1 MSSKNM
7 TKKIILISVSI
18 IFFSAAALGIGW
30 IVKKEVDKGKTAH
43 EQSANVSK
51 NLNNKEAA
59 EENKNPKIEEEVT
72 VSNKNEAT
80 KALEDMDSIVNSTE
94 NDLLK

>member
-1 MSSKNM
+1 MNSKNM

-18 IFFSAAALGIGW
+18 IFLSAAALGIGW
-30 IVKKEVDKGKTAH
+30 IVKKEVSKGKTEY
-43 EQSANVSK
+43 EQSSNVSK
-51 NLNNKEAA
+51 NLNSKESD
-59 EENKNPKIEEEVT
+59 EENKNSEIEEEVT

-80 KALEDMDSIVNSTE
+80 KVLEDMDSIVNSTE